1 MRPKIVFLALALA
14 GIGGQADAAGPL
26 NPQQAKALVEGMVEA
41 AHAHDL
47 NKFATFLDGNA
58 RIAIGPPNADPP
70 LFERLD
76 MRRFEEALRG
86 CTILSVSAGSATTVS
101 IETRCGARNGS
112 RSYIILRNGKAA
124 IFYPFRPPAGMR
136 PPG

>member
-1 MRPKIVFLALALA
+1 MPGAAE
-14 GIGGQADAAGPL
+14 AAGPL
-26 NPQQAKALVEGMVEA
+26 TAAQAKALVEGLVEA
-41 AHAHDL
+41 ARAHDL
-47 NKFATFLDGNA
+47 NKFVTFLDANA
-58 RIAIGPPNADPP
+58 RIAVGPPNANPP

-76 MRRFEEALRG
+76 MRHFEEALRG

-112 RSYIILRNGKAA
+112 RSYIVLRNGKAA